1 MWAYDFFEA
10 APQARPLRTH
20 LIANNLFLK
29 FWYNEYYIPK
39 EMRLGQ
45 NMRFIRMLVTLCIY
59 GMVVVATTSRDNTR
73 YAMKCSE
80 RHTCRAACVELH
92 FPEPRC
98 QILKGT
104 SITFDTNVYDELYRF
119 DYMDSPLYEGCEA
132 TVNHVPNV
140 QKLQELREGQK
151 KVPKIEVCFKACRD
165 PSTDLDSSSVALYGD
180 DERPVCAN
188 LPTERQRD
196 LLCVAPQSPCEVMAF
211 DDEVPVPQLNVGI
224 SRTQVIQSIVLTIP
238 AMSIVDILFVTGTA
252 VTVPSVQ
259 DLGRS
264 SIKCGLQ
271 WLIFAV
277 CCALFLFFSSGVL
290 SAMSVGR
297 PWFFLVHWVF
307 VVLLDQ
313 VRNIV
318 VQIMIWYFME
328 RRCGSEPVLLNDE
341 EQYDDDDDDHLSF
354 FALMRLLIVKAVD
367 SKTFEIAQY
376 ALIGS
381 YAILVVAAI
390 VIEELLMNQQI
401 NDFLDQVDTVF
412 LAFFFIEILMLF
424 LAQGREYV
432 FNIWNVF
439 DATVIIF
446 SIIAKIQLESDPS
459 AAEDQ
464 TNLSMLRLL
473 RILRLVVLLRK
484 GQSTDRQKKKNQKGV
499 LNFSSPVERVLEA
512 FHEIKETKGLTIL
525 QKDQLDWAS
534 DVIAQNKLFQIN
546 VDTDKSKSGDG
557 FLEQEIQVWVKIAS
571 DNAED
576 SKTWGGDEL
585 EDWLLGKSRRKAKE
599 DGMELAE
606 SILQAQVERA
616 PIRDRCAKYFA
627 EMIDKW
633 DFSVFD
639 LRGLLGKE
647 SLTLT
652 ERKWKGPAE
661 YNMGIV
667 EIDEELVEMMAL
679 MMLHTCK
686 YHDVYSLFDI
696 PPQGLQ
702 TFAEKLE
709 QGYMARNPYH
719 NSIHATDVL
728 QAVSVLFKWCKNLG
742 QSNNVLNIQDMLSVI
757 FAAAM
762 LDYEHPGFTNTFLNR
777 TKHPIAVRY
786 NDVSCLENHHAA
798 AGFLCLLN
806 ADPDPLQ
813 NISESQ
819 YQQMR
824 KAIVRMILSTDVS
837 HQLTELTIFKTKMTA
852 KDFPSS
858 RQEDKQVL
866 MNTLLRCADVSNV
879 TRPLTTALS
888 WAMRVMAEFFLQGDM
903 EVSMNFT
910 LTPFF
915 DRSDFELGIPKC
927 QLGFIDFMVLP
938 LYEALSQL
946 LPEVADICFPN
957 IQMVH
962 QHFDN
967 ILHPNRQDEIDG
979 DALTEAGPGMHRM
992 KSMLG
997 KRQMTAGSSKKGGGI
1012 GSAFQRAM
1020 SAVKNVRKRGKSD
1033 SRGSPV

>member
-1 MWAYDFFEA
+1 
-10 APQARPLRTH
+10 
-20 LIANNLFLK
+20 
-29 FWYNEYYIPK
+29 
-39 EMRLGQ
+39 LGQ

-59 GMVVVATTSRDNTR
+59 GLVVVATTSRDNTR
-73 YAMKCSE
+73 YAMKCAE

-98 QILKGT
+98 QILQGT
-104 SITFDTNVYDELYRF
+104 SITFDSNVYDKLFRF
-119 DYMDSPLYEGCEA
+119 EQVDSPLFESCET
-132 TVNHVPNV
+132 TVNHVTNV
-140 QKLQELREGQK
+140 QKLQELREGLA
-151 KVPKIEVCFKACRD
+151 KVPLIEVCFKACRD
-165 PSTDLDSSSVALYGD
+165 PVSDLDSSTVALYGND
-180 DERPVCAN
+180 ARPVCADV
-188 LPTERQRD
+188 PTERQRD
-196 LLCVAPQSPCEVMAF
+196 LLCVAPQFDCEVMLF
-211 DDEVPVPQLNVGI
+211 PDEVYYSDMVSI
-224 SRTQVIQSIVLTIP
+224 SPSQVIQSIVLTIP
-238 AMSIVDILFVTGTA
+238 AMLLVDILLVTGTA

-264 SIKCGLQ
+264 SVKCGLQ
-271 WLIFAV
+271 WVIFGV

-290 SAMSVGR
+290 STVQVGR
-297 PWFFLVHWVF
+297 PWFFLATWVVV
-307 VVLLDQ
+307 VVLDQ
-313 VRNIV
+313 FRNIF

-328 RRCGSEPVLLNDE
+328 RRCGSEPVLQNDE
-341 EQYDDDDDDHLSF
+341 EQYDDDDEDHLSF
-354 FALMRLLIVKAVD
+354 FALVRLLIVKAVD

-401 NDFLDQVDTVF
+401 NNFLDQVDTIF
-412 LAFFFIEILMLF
+412 LACFFVEIFMLF

-439 DATVIIF
+439 DATVIIL
-446 SIIAKIQLESDPS
+446 SVIAKGGLFFDG
-459 AAEDQ
+459 
-464 TNLSMLRLL
+464 NLSMLRLL

-484 GQSTDRQKKKNQKGV
+484 GQSSDRRKKQNRGV
-499 LNFSSPVERVLEA
+499 LNFSSPVERVLDC
-512 FHEIKETKGLTIL
+512 FSEIKETKGLTVM

-585 EDWLLGKSRRKAKE
+585 EDWLLGKSRRKTKE

-606 SILQAQVERA
+606 AILQNQVERA
-616 PIRDRCAKYFA
+616 PVRDRCSKYFA

-633 DFSVFD
+633 EFSVFD

-647 SLTLT
+647 TLTLT
-652 ERKWKGPAE
+652 ERKFKGAAE
-661 YNMGIV
+661 FNMGIV
-667 EIDEELVEMMAL
+667 EIDDERVDMLAL
-679 MMLHTCK
+679 TMLHVCK
-686 YHDVYSLFDI
+686 FHDIYSLFDI
-696 PPQGLQ
+696 PPDGLQ
-702 TFAEKLE
+702 KFSEKLE
-709 QGYMARNPYH
+709 QGYMARNPFH
-719 NSIHATDVL
+719 NSIHAVEVV

-742 QSNNVLNIQDMLSVI
+742 QSNNVLNIQDTLSVM
-757 FAAAM
+757 FAASM
-762 LDYEHPGFTNTFLNR
+762 QDFEHPGFTNTFLNR

-819 YQQMR
+819 YQQIR

-837 HQLTELTIFKTKMTA
+837 NHLTELTIFKTKMTG

-866 MNTLLRCADVSNV
+866 MNTLLRCATVGYV
-879 TRPLTTALS
+879 ARPLPTALA
-888 WAMRVMAEFFLQGDM
+888 WAMRAMAEFFLQGDM
-903 EVSMNFT
+903 EVSMNFP

-915 DRSDFELGIPKC
+915 DRSDFEHGIPKC

-938 LYEALSQL
+938 LYESLAQL
-946 LPEVADICFPN
+946 LPDIEEVCFPN
-957 IQMVH
+957 IKAVH
-962 QHFDN
+962 EHFDT
-967 ILHPNRQDEIDG
+967 ILHPNKGAGEDTQG
-979 DALTEAGPGMHRM
+979 DLEMESVADKKTLRGTIGTIFGASQRSQKHQHPMSNNPLTNALQKGSAFVKSRNAGR
-992 KSMLG
+992 
-997 KRQMTAGSSKKGGGI
+997 RGGI
-1012 GSAFQRAM
+1012 GDKGGEGPQA
-1020 SAVKNVRKRGKSD
+1020 AV
-1033 SRGSPV
+1033 